1 MAMLKSTLTV
11 PRTFFSFVSSCGS
24 LKTFITQ
31 KNHLP
36 PISHLCHLHPW
47 SSFPMSHPKSNKRW
61 TENGRT
67 IVGLLF
73 ADRCVCFTLNVLYRW
88 KSNKVMCFWFMKDQ
102 NATFQS
108 NSTFHLTKS
117 DITLLLRPLP
127 LGYIFSSFGLPPY
140 PYPHIPPKT
149 GGTLFEWSL
158 VKLLYWLES
167 SYYVTKYEY
176 LSVTCT
182 T

>member
-1 MAMLKSTLTV
+1 MFSNWNDLLRYRHARIEYGNVESYIDRTYF
-11 PRTFFSFVSSCGS
+11 RTFFSFASSCGS

-67 IVGLLF
+67 LVGLLF
-73 ADRCVCFTLNVLYRW
+73 ADRCVCFTLIVLYRW

-127 LGYIFSSFGLPPY
+127 LGYIFSSFGLPP
-140 PYPHIPPKT
+140 IPTPISPPRQVAHFLN
-149 GGTLFEWSL
+149 GPL
-158 VKLLYWLES
+158 
-167 SYYVTKYEY
+167 
-176 LSVTCT
+176 
-182 T
+182 